1 MLRAAL
7 EAWPHLQKH
16 RSRREKKANNHTMLR
31 FAIPSKGSGYDAS
44 LALLESCG
52 LRVVRANPRQYTAA
66 LRGLTGVE
74 VLLHRPADIVEKVAE
89 GSIDL
94 GITGYDLVA
103 EQRSDDA
110 DLLLVLDDLGFW
122 RVELVIAVP
131 QGWVDVHSWHDLA
144 DLAVELR
151 ARGRRLRIAT
161 KYPTTIRRFCQ
172 EQGIAYFE
180 LIDSQGA
187 TEAAPSLGYADII
200 ADITETGTAIRDNRL
215 KIVGGP
221 ILRSQAV
228 LVGSRRTLRA
238 DQAKLALVRQ
248 LLELIEARRRGRLFY
263 SLTANLPGSSVEAV
277 GREVTARVEL
287 AGLQGPTIAPVWS
300 KFAADSTTPHWYAVN
315 VVVPQDELLP
325 AVDHLRRIGAV
336 SISTL
341 QVQHVFHAQSEA
353 FTRLCMALE

>member
-1 MLRAAL
+1 
-7 EAWPHLQKH
+7 
-16 RSRREKKANNHTMLR
+16 MLR
-31 FAIPSKGSGYDAS
+31 FAIPSKGSGYDAA

-52 LRVVRANPRQYTAA
+52 LRVVRANPRQYTAT
-66 LRGLTGVE
+66 LRGLPDTE

-89 GSIDL
+89 GSIDI

-103 EQRSDDA
+103 EQRGDDEE
-110 DLLLVLDDLGFW
+110 LLTVYDDLGFW
-122 RVELVIAVP
+122 RVELVFAVP
-131 QGWVDVHSWHDLA
+131 QGWVDVSGWRDLA

-151 ARGRRLRIAT
+151 AKGRRLRIAT
-161 KYPTTIRRFCQ
+161 KYPETVRRFCFA
-172 EQGIAYFE
+172 QGINDFE

-228 LVGSRRTLRA
+228 LVGSRRTLRG
-238 DQAKLALVRQ
+238 DQGRLALVRQ

-263 SLTANLPGSSVEAV
+263 SLTANLAGQSVEAV
-277 GREVTARVEL
+277 GRQVTARVEL

-300 KFAADSTTPHWYAVN
+300 KFADEGGPQWFAVN
-315 VVVPQDELLP
+315 LVVPQEELLP
-325 AVDHLRRIGAV
+325 AVAHLRGIGAV
-336 SISTL
+336 SISTV
-341 QVQHVFHAQSEA
+341 QVQHVFKAQSDA
-353 FTRLCMALE
+353 YARLVAALS